1 MEKPSKYH
9 IFAVTNQ
16 MITMKY
22 QFNKK
27 SEKWKSINNV
37 DEWVNS
43 FGKGEDGKSAK
54 TLAQFCK
61 ENDVESIIKEWI
73 TPIVGEDFSLDTAM
87 PEMSTKFDNY
97 GKGRTHDL
105 GIYGKTVSGKKIFI
119 GVEAKVNETFGGPVQ
134 SVYDKVAYLK
144 SVGKNSNLDAR
155 IEGLKKKYFPDLP
168 LDDIR
173 YQLLYSIAGT
183 LCEEANIKIL
193 LFITF
198 ETRQYEEK
206 CGQRND
212 NDLNDF
218 LKLLDIEIVP
228 ENCWKLNFGK
238 QTMCVLNKHVNVN
251 HENR

>member
-1 MEKPSKYH
+1 MEFVFCNDRP
-9 IFAVTNQ
+9 
-16 MITMKY
+16 
-22 QFNKK
+22 
-27 SEKWKSINNV
+27 KWKEIHNV
-37 DEWVNS
+37 EDWVNS
-43 FGKGEDGKSAK
+43 FNDSKNDEDGKSAK

-73 TPIVGEDFSLDTAM
+73 SQIVGEDFSLDTAT

-105 GIYGKTVSGKKIFI
+105 GIYGKTVSGKRIFI
-119 GVEAKVNETFGGPVQ
+119 GVEAKVNETFGGTVQ

-173 YQLLYSIAGT
+173 YQLLYAIAGT
-183 LCEEANIKIL
+183 LCEEADIKIL

-198 ETRQYEEK
+198 ETRQFKVES
-206 CGQRND
+206 GQRND

-228 ENCWKLNFGK
+228 ENCWKLNFGE

-251 HENR
+251 YENR

>member
-1 MEKPSKYH
+1 MVF
-9 IFAVTNQ
+9 IFCN
-16 MITMKY
+16 
-22 QFNKK
+22 NRP
-27 SEKWKSINNV
+27 KWKDIYNV
-37 DEWVNS
+37 EDWVNS
-43 FGKGEDGKSAK
+43 FNDSKKKEDGKSAK

-61 ENDVESIIKEWI
+61 ENDVESIIKKWI
-73 TPIVGEDFSLDTAM
+73 APIVKEEFSLDSAI
-87 PEMSTKFDNY
+87 PEMSTKFDDY

-105 GIYGKTVSGKKIFI
+105 GIYGKTVSGKRIFI
-119 GVEAKVNETFGGPVQ
+119 GVEAKVNETFGGTVQ

-173 YQLLYSIAGT
+173 YQLLYAIAGT
-183 LCEEANIKIL
+183 LCEEADIKIL
-193 LFITF
+193 LFTTF
-198 ETRQYEEK
+198 ETNKYEEK

-228 ENCWKLNFGK
+228 ENCWKLNFGE
-238 QTMCVLNKHVNVN
+238 QTMCVLNKHVKVN
-251 HENR
+251 YENRKLELQ

>member
-1 MEKPSKYH
+1 
-9 IFAVTNQ
+9 

-73 TPIVGEDFSLDTAM
+73 APIVKEEFSLDSAM

-105 GIYGKTVSGKKIFI
+105 GIYGKTVSGKRIFI
-119 GVEAKVNETFGGPVQ
+119 GVEAKVNETFGRTVQ
-134 SVYDKVAYLK
+134 QAYNYVDTLRNK
-144 SVGKNSNLDAR
+144 GKNSNLDAR
-155 IEGLKKKYFPDLP
+155 IEGLKKKYFPGLLSFENMPISLP
-168 LDDIR
+168 TAR
-173 YQLLYSIAGT
+173 
-183 LCEEANIKIL
+183 
-193 LFITF
+193 
-198 ETRQYEEK
+198 
-206 CGQRND
+206 
-212 NDLNDF
+212 
-218 LKLLDIEIVP
+218 
-228 ENCWKLNFGK
+228 
-238 QTMCVLNKHVNVN
+238 MMM
-251 HENR
+251 